1 MESTAT
7 TTETS
12 KKKRN
17 KPVYTGILVNLRMPQ
32 DLKDKF
38 QAFAK
43 KKGTNLSDRVR
54 SLMEA
59 DLAGKIK
66 I

>member
-1 MESTAT
+1 
-7 TTETS
+7 
-12 KKKRN
+12 
-17 KPVYTGILVNLRMPQ
+17 MPQ

>member
-1 MESTAT
+1 MEDST
-7 TTETS
+7 TTIAQ
-12 KKKRN
+12 KKTRK
-17 KPVYTGILVNLRMPQ
+17 KPTYSGVLVNLRMPQ

-38 QAFAK
+38 QSFAK

-54 SLMEA
+54 LIMEA